1 MRCQAHSWHSSGRD
15 APPSSN
21 KNLGAAGRR
30 LQLELARL
38 YGEAGGAYSDAHR
51 YGIVYYIVRGYRA
64 SNDPDA
70 GNVSKRIWD
79 ALEGVAYKDDHVV
92 RLQIAGLLDIGQSQS
107 GGVALEEV
115 DLTDVPSGAME
126 RLLGLI
132 AQGVRDILYV
142 ELGQLRPS
150 LLRFNLA
157 ANQGEVS

>member
-1 MRCQAHSWHSSGRD
+1 
-15 APPSSN
+15 
-21 KNLGAAGRR
+21 
-30 LQLELARL
+30 
-38 YGEAGGAYSDAHR
+38 
-51 YGIVYYIVRGYRA
+51 
-64 SNDPDA
+64 
-70 GNVSKRIWD
+70 
-79 ALEGVAYKDDHVV
+79 VV